1 VKRHLYGTAAA
12 LIVIAS
18 GGLAS
23 ACDVTPPAATA
34 NGATI
39 STASLNTQLQALET
53 TSAGGCLLQLENGQL
68 TSALAAGEGGH
79 GTFSTP
85 FAGFVLG
92 NRVGDLLAGE
102 FAASK
107 GITITSAQLASAKSD
122 LQSTLDGEISQSL
135 QAAEQSGAVPA
146 CADLTTGAAITGV
159 QLLRGLPASLAA
171 EQVKNQAVDE
181 KLLARGA
188 DLSNAAVVK
197 YYDANT
203 PLFTQTC
210 LSRIVTATQADAT
223 TALAKLQAGSSFAD
237 VAKASSIDAQTAA
250 NGGAI
255 GCNITA
261 AQVEQELGVQ
271 SLTVGQPI
279 PPVSNG
285 TQWVIYE
292 VTSQTLVPL
301 AESEGVVRQELLQT
315 QANVAR
321 VGKEIVAFA
330 HRSDVSVDPQ
340 YGTWKD
346 QGVVP
351 PVGPPSQYLLAAVSG
366 QPAAPSTLKGAGSG
380 STPTT
385 STPTTVPTAPSGA
398 TGGTGSTGSAGG

>member
-1 VKRHLYGTAAA
+1 MGRWGADRGDHGSFRGRRARAAARFLPPGSIAAVKRHLSGAVAA

-34 NGATI
+34 NGASI
-39 STASLNTQLQALET
+39 STGNLNTQLQALET

-68 TSALAAGEGGH
+68 TSAMAAGEGGQ
-79 GTFSTP
+79 GTYSTA

-92 NRVGDLLAGE
+92 NRVGDLLAAQ

-107 GITITSAQLASAKSD
+107 GITIT
-122 LQSTLDGEISQSL
+122 
-135 QAAEQSGAVPA
+135 AAEQSGVVPA

-159 QLLRGLPASLAA
+159 QLLSGLPASFAA
-171 EQVKNQAVDE
+171 EQVNNQAVDE

-188 DLSNAAVVK
+188 DLSTTAVAK
-197 YYDANT
+197 YYNANK

-210 LSRIVTATQADAT
+210 VSRIVTATQADAT
-223 TALAKLQAGSSFAD
+223 AAMTKLQSGSSFAD

-250 NGGAI
+250 SGGAL
-255 GCNITA
+255 GCNFTESE
-261 AQVEQELGVQ
+261 VEQQLAVQ
-271 SLTVGQPI
+271 SLTVGQPMA
-279 PPVSNG
+279 PVSNG
-285 TQWVIYE
+285 SQWVIYE

-301 AESEGVVRQELLQT
+301 AQSQGVVRQELLQS
-315 QANVAR
+315 QSNVSR
-321 VGKEIVAFA
+321 VSKEIVAFA

-340 YGTWKD
+340 YGTWKGL
-346 QGVVP
+346 GVVA

-366 QPAAPSTLKGAGSG
+366 QPTAPSTAIKGAVPGSA
-380 STPTT
+380 ST
-385 STPTTVPTAPSGA
+385 GA
-398 TGGTGSTGSAGG
+398 TGGTGSTGSTGG